1 MNYYEKMKNPFKK
14 SSIVNTVV
22 NVGIGGAANVAM
34 DYVYANVDAL
44 ASLGE
49 NTKNAI
55 KIAAGA
61 IAGSMVSNQY
71 ARAAADGIAT
81 VGAANLIASYIT
93 PETADTTAADAA
105 AASGLPSGTIGRI
118 RMGQRGFRRGRVAG
132 VGANPSSFMSE

>member
-1 MNYYEKMKNPFKK
+1 MKNPFKK

-49 NTKNAI
+49 TTKNAI

-61 IAGSMVSNQY
+61 IAGSMVSNPY

-81 VGAANLIASYIT
+81 VGAANLIASYIDPGT
-93 PETADTTAADAA
+93 TETATTETTT
-105 AASGLPSGTIGRI
+105 GLPSGTIGRI